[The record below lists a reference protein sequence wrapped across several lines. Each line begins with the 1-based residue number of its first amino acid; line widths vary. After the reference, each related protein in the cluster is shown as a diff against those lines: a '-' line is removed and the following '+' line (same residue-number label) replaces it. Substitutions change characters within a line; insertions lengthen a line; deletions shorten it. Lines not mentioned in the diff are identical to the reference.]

1 MRIIHQ
7 LRKGMAKKI
16 TLQSKETTRIKMTI
30 LQLTVS
36 RMTRNQ
42 IHKTWLRTKIKRKPR
57 MQKSIKL
64 ITSRRSQKRRSLLQR
79 LSPSKIKNHNKMMKV
94 KSQRRTRKLQW

>member
-7 LRKGMAKKI
+7 LRKVMTKKI
-16 TLQSKETTRIKMTI
+16 TRQSKETTRIKMTI

-36 RMTRNQ
+36 RLTRNQ
-42 IHKTWLRTKIKRKPR
+42 IHKTWLRIKIKRKPR

-64 ITSRRSQKRRSLLQR
+64 ILSRRSQKRRSLLQR
-79 LSPSKIKNHNKMMKV
+79 LSPSKMKNHNKKMKV
-94 KSQRRTRKLQW
+94 KSRRRTIKLQW